1 MNEII
6 RLVKES
12 FSMVNDYGD
21 TVSGME
27 SRTVF
32 ATLRSVGQK
41 EFYEAAAVGL
51 KPEIVFVLEDYLD
64 YQDEQIVLY
73 KPFRAKSGNVTEFSG
88 RTETTTSS
96 NSYVT
101 EESKMS
107 APKSIVMYKKAESS
121 M

>member
-21 TVSGME
+21 TVSKME

-73 KPFRAKSGNVTEFSG
+73 KPFRAKKWECYRVL
-88 RTETTTSS
+88 RTYRNDNQLELVCYRGIEDECSEV
-96 NSYVT
+96 YC
-101 EESKMS
+101 
-107 APKSIVMYKKAESS
+107 
-121 M
+121 